1 MFDRANRKW
10 FWLGFLITCLVAL
23 AFLAIARAPS
33 GRAQDGGEPVAT
45 SNREALEAAANADT
59 LVGAEARQA
68 EQLAPTAY
76 GSPLVIP
83 AADFVSD
90 GVVPNGFRFIPNEG
104 YMRGTNNTDTC
115 IMAPAYL
122 PNGATLTNMTA
133 TIYDNDTI
141 NRIIVVLYRANKNT
155 GGTTTMASVSTTNSF
170 TSGNPQDIGTNS
182 ISGSSVDTQNYAYYV
197 TTCLPAATIH
207 LYSVRLFYNP

>member
-10 FWLGFLITCLVAL
+10 FWLGFIITSLVAL
-23 AFLAIARAPS
+23 AFLAIARAPA
-33 GRAQDGGEPVAT
+33 GLAQDGNEPASI
-45 SNREALEAAANADT
+45 SNRQAVEAAANAET
-59 LVGAEARQA
+59 LVGVEARQM
-68 EQLAPTAY
+68 EQLAPNDY

-90 GVVPNGFRFIPNEG
+90 GVVPNGFRFIPSEG
-104 YMRGTNNTDTC
+104 FIRGTNNADTC
-115 IMAPAYL
+115 IMGPAYL

-141 NRIIVVLYRANKNT
+141 NRIVVVLYRANKNT
-155 GGTTTMASVSTTNSF
+155 GGTTTMASVSTSNSF
-170 TSGNPQDIGTNS
+170 SSSNPQDIGTNS
-182 ISGSSVDTQNYAYYV
+182 ISGAGVDTQNYAYYV